1 MFFAVPHY
9 IAMAKYAKIL
19 CVEPPLTIF
28 DAVFRPRKV
37 WRQRLKI
44 KSKLLQINENLFV
57 YTPIAVAPF
66 GLSYRSNLLSRLN
79 GLFIARGV
87 EKLIQHLQIEK
98 YIFVIHSPQ
107 QSCLVDILNPLA
119 RVFEIVDEYGTSE
132 KCLNSNRIDST
143 IKAVEREERKILVKV
158 DIVFATSRK
167 LYERKRQYNS
177 NIYFISNGVDL
188 EHFWSNSDKKLPDIT
203 AIPRPRI
210 GYVGHINTFL
220 NFEWLDYSASK
231 HPEWS
236 FVFLGIFDNKKILKQ
251 DYSYLQFVKRKNV
264 FMLGWKKYE
273 DLPAYMREIEVFL
286 LPRKNNDWCQ
296 NSNPNK
302 IYQYLSTGKP
312 IVSSRLDAVEPFE
325 GPVFIADNKFTFLRY
340 IEKAICE
347 NDSELKRQR
356 LEIARQNDLSLRARE
371 KIDIL
376 NAYLAEPR
384 G

>member
-1 MFFAVPHY
+1 MSDYFIMSFISSEWGMFFAVPHY
-9 IAMAKYAKIL
+9 IAMSKYAKVL

-28 DAVFRPRKV
+28 DMMFRPRKI
-37 WRQRLKI
+37 WKRRLKI
-44 KSKLLQINENLFV
+44 KNRLRQINENLFI

-79 GLFIARGV
+79 RLFIARGV

-132 KCLNSNRIDST
+132 KCSNSNRIDSAT
-143 IKAVEREERKILVKV
+143 KAVEREEKKILAGV
-158 DIVFATSRK
+158 DLIFVTAKK
-167 LYERKRQYNS
+167 LYERKHQYNR
-177 NIYFISNGVDL
+177 NVYFIPNGVDL

-220 NFEWLDYSASK
+220 NFEWLDYSASR

-251 DYSYLQFVKRKNV
+251 DYNYLQFVKRKNV

-286 LPRKNNDWCQ
+286 LPRRNYDWCQ
-296 NSNPNK
+296 NSNPNRS
-302 IYQYLSTGKP
+302 IN
-312 IVSSRLDAVEPFE
+312 I
-325 GPVFIADNKFTFLRY
+325 
-340 IEKAICE
+340 
-347 NDSELKRQR
+347 
-356 LEIARQNDLSLRARE
+356 
-371 KIDIL
+371 
-376 NAYLAEPR
+376 
-384 G
+384 